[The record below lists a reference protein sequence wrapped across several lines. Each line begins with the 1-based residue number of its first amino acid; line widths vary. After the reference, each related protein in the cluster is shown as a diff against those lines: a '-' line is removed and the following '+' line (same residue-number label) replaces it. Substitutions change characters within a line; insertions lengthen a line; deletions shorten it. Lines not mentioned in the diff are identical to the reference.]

1 MKTAREIYR
10 RSLALMGEEDGEN
23 SAVFEKRLLPLVNI
37 LLGEVYELD
46 LALKG
51 DELGVGATIPQLV
64 SPEEEIGLEEMILFS
79 LMPLGLAALFL
90 GETEPERASF
100 FHGLYQKERE
110 VLRARCRQG
119 RRHKI
124 FRPY

>member
-23 SAVFEKRLLPLVNI
+23 SAVFEKRLIPLVNI

-100 FHGLYQKERE
+100 FQGLYQKERE